1 MKQKVIAIIRTS
13 TIQQEVEAQKNELV
27 NYIMNDGVLEK
38 NIIIVGGAGA
48 SAIKVDEAY
57 KKNMQTVY
65 DLIETGEIK
74 SVYAWAID
82 RIGRNEEI
90 LFSFKNYLVKH
101 GVQLV
106 IKNPSLRLLNEDGTV
121 NNGVELAFSLYAT
134 MAKQEMLNKK
144 ERFARTKKR
153 NTETGKFNGGILPFG
168 YDVDHNNNIIIN
180 EDESNT
186 IKLIFNLYN
195 SGEFSTTSLA
205 KELQNRGITNRDKV
219 IRQSFIYYVLTN
231 TAYIGYSL
239 CDGIKRPYPVIISTA
254 LFNAVQNR
262 LKGNKSGDITKQ
274 SKHISLCAK
283 LIVCQ
288 NCGAKYFYHADN
300 YECPYNSNSAN
311 RDERCDSIKIAS
323 KWVDIAALAVAKTCE
338 LDFILNN
345 AKNKAEEAAET
356 IEVNNQK
363 ISVLKDKI
371 NGIEDRKKRVA
382 DNYEFG
388 LIDEVEMRQNAF
400 KIKEDLRQ
408 YNNQIA
414 ALKEENERL
423 KVLVNETDDGILIRT
438 GRLTVSGIN
447 ENVEFNYK
455 LTHKHIKKITVEKY
469 AHNGKMQRLITITT
483 IMGDVFEWLYMPKC
497 RIIKNGFQQ
506 KLFYKKDDEFINYV
520 GNENLVHPL

>member
-13 TIQQEVEAQKNELV
+13 TIQQEVEAQKNELI
-27 NYIMNDGVLEK
+27 NYILSDGVDRE

-48 SAIKVDEAY
+48 SAIKVDEEY

-65 DLIETGEIK
+65 DLIENGNIK

-134 MAKQEMLNKK
+134 MSQQEMLNKK

-153 NTETGKFNGGILPFG
+153 NTETGKFNGGVAPFG
-168 YDVDHNNNIIIN
+168 YMVDNNNNIIIN
-180 EDESNT
+180 DDESN
-186 IKLIFNLYN
+186 IVKLIYSLYN
-195 SGEFSTTSLA
+195 SGEFSTTALA
-205 KELQNRGITNRDKV
+205 KELTNRGITKRGKV
-219 IRQSFIYYVLTN
+219 IRQSFINYVLNN
-231 TAYIGYSL
+231 TAYIGFTETN
-239 CDGIKRPYPVIISTA
+239 GIKRPYPVIISNE
-254 LFNAVQNR
+254 LYNAVQDR
-262 LKGNKSGDITKQ
+262 LRGNKSGDITKQ
-274 SKHISLCAK
+274 SKHISICAK

-288 NCGAKYFYHADN
+288 HCGAHYMYHNNN
-300 YECPYNSNSAN
+300 YICAYNHNAL
-311 RDERCDSIKIAS
+311 EEKCESIQITA

-356 IEVNNQK
+356 IEVNKQK
-363 ISVLKDKI
+363 ISVLKAKI

-388 LIDEVEMRQNAF
+388 LISEVEMRQNAF

-423 KVLVNETDDGILIRT
+423 KVLINETDDGILIRT
-438 GRLTVSGIN
+438 GRLTVSGLT
-447 ENVEFNYK
+447 EDVEFNYK

-469 AHNGKMQRLITITT
+469 EYNGKMQRLISIIT
-483 IMGDVFEWLYMPKC
+483 IMGEVFEFLYLPKC

-506 KLFYKKDDEFINYV
+506 KLFYKKDGEFLNYV